1 MNRSDLG
8 SRIGA
13 WFKPLQMHQLGRQDQ
28 HHRRFRE
35 TAMDVRVWNP
45 GLVSCEVK
53 GMYSTAIE
61 RELGLQLV
69 QQIFQRAPIAA
80 VSIDEQEVARRER
93 THELARHLLE
103 QCDEY
108 LDAQRERAGRPVM
121 LP

>member
-28 HHRRFRE
+28 HHRRFGK
-35 TAMDVRVWNP
+35 TAMDVRFWNL
-45 GLVSCEVK
+45 GRASCELK

-69 QQIFQRAPIAA
+69 QQIFQRAPIAT

-93 THELARHLLE
+93 THKLARHLLE

-108 LDAQRERAGRPVM
+108 LDAQ
-121 LP
+121 